1 MSCRA
6 FTPGFLLRFFLSFV
20 PETALLVAFLA
31 ALVAR
36 TALGRPGNVACV
48 ACEVP
53 ARALRAVCFVR
64 AISASKTRWRILPN

>member
-6 FTPGFLLRFFLSFV
+6 LTPGFLLRFFLSFV
-20 PETALLVAFLA
+20 PETAFLA

-36 TALGRPGNVACV
+36 TALGLPGNVACV
-48 ACEVP
+48 PCEVP